1 MQARLV
7 VIEPASEQA
16 VHYVNLPITIGRGDE
31 AKLKLVHGLI
41 SRQHCELFEDRGRIM
56 VRDLGSRNGT
66 FVSGQRIEVAPLPPG
81 EVLTVGG
88 ISLRAMYGT
97 DVLPARDRDAL
108 LDAEAA
114 AEETVS
120 MEDTAQ
126 ASLKEELEEAAEPL
140 NFGEEETGG
149 SFDRW

>member
-7 VIEPASEQA
+7 VIEPATEPA
-16 VHYVNLPITIGRGDE
+16 VHNINLPVTIGRGDE
-31 AKLKLVHGLI
+31 ANLKLVHGLV

-66 FVSGQRIEVAPLPPG
+66 FVGGQRVEIAPLPPG

-88 ISLRAMYGT
+88 ISLRAVYGT
-97 DVLPARDRDAL
+97 DVVPAHDHAAL
-108 LDAEAA
+108 DEKAA

-120 MEDTAQ
+120 IEDTAQ
-126 ASLKEELEEAAEPL
+126 ASLKEDMEEPAEPL
-140 NFGEEETGG
+140 SFGEDDPNG